1 MTRQFQA
8 ILNPISGRRNMLP
21 AVRRVQSLLGRSGAH
36 LEIAVT
42 QRAGH
47 ASEIAAQTDHKVEA
61 LLVVG
66 GDGTVC
72 EVINGLG
79 DRRLPLAILRTGT
92 ENLLARELGMPV
104 DPERVAVTLLHGRR
118 LLGDLGLIN
127 EHKRFMAV
135 AGVGFD
141 AECVLRMTQVRRGH
155 ITHGDYFWPIWRTF
169 WAHRFPELDVQV
181 DGDHIFTGRGFAIIG
196 VIPRYSVG
204 MRILERAR
212 FDDGVLDLAVFP
224 CTSRRQL
231 FMHAARIFLRRH
243 VGCGGVIYRQF
254 RDLRID
260 SSDRVP
266 FELDGEFG
274 GFLPI
279 RCRIRPAAVTFLT
292 PAAREL

>member
-8 ILNPISGRRNMLP
+8 ILNPVSGSRNMLP
-21 AVRRVQSLLGRSGAH
+21 SVQRVQRLLDRAGAQ

-42 QRAGH
+42 ERAGH
-47 ASEIAAQTDHKVEA
+47 AAELAARIDSTVEA

-72 EVINGLG
+72 EVINGLA
-79 DRRLPLAILRTGT
+79 DRRLPIAILRTGT

-104 DPERVAVTLLHGRR
+104 DPDRVAETLLHGRR
-118 LLGDLGLIN
+118 FFGDVGLIN
-127 EHKRFMAV
+127 DHKRFLAV

-169 WAHRFPELDVQV
+169 WAHRFPELDIRV
-181 DGDHIFTGRGFAIIG
+181 DGDRIFTGRGFAIIG

-204 MRILERAR
+204 MRILERAQ

-224 CTSRRQL
+224 CTSRKQL
-231 FMHAARIFLRRH
+231 LMHASRIFLRRH
-243 VGCGGVIYRQF
+243 VGRGGVIYRQF
-254 RDLRID
+254 RELRIE
-260 SSDRVP
+260 SPDRVP
-266 FELDGEFG
+266 FEIDGEFG

-279 RCRIRPAAVTFLT
+279 HCRVQPAAVTFLG
-292 PAAREL
+292 PPQ